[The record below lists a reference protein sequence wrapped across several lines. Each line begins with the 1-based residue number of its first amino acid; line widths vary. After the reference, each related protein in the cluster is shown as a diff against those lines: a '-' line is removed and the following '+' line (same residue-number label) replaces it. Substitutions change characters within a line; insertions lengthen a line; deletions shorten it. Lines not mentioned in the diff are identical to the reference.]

1 MTYEA
6 VSPRLY
12 LQRLSIEEHLEDFW
26 EQWQDPRLVKWLSV
40 SPRPHSESFHIRQCA
55 HEEIAHTKREPGA
68 KSQNGP
74 LKRREIF

>member
-40 SPRPHSESFHIRQCA
+40 SPRPRSESIHILQCA
-55 HEEIAHTKREPGA
+55 HEEIAHTNREPGA
-68 KSQNGP
+68 KS
-74 LKRREIF
+74 